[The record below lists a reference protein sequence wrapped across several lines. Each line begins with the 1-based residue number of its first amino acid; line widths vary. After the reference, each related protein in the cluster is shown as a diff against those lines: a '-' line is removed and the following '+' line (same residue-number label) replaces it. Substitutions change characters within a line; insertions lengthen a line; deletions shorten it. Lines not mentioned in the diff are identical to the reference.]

1 MKVEAAIGK
10 MRGWGYK
17 ATPQR
22 LAVLRALAAEQHQS
36 MGEIRRRCPEIGIVT
51 VYRTLDLLA
60 ELGIVRRL
68 DLGDGARYELAE
80 DHHHHMICEA
90 CGDISE
96 FEECPLDPERLPLE
110 HSEFEVRSHSLEVYG
125 RCAECR

>member
-1 MKVEAAIGK
+1 
-10 MRGWGYK
+10 MRGGGYK

-22 LAVLRALAAEQHQS
+22 VAVLRALVQEQHQS
-36 MGEIRRRCPEIGIVT
+36 LEEVRVRCPEVGLVT
-51 VYRTLDLLA
+51 VYRALDLFGR
-60 ELGIVRRL
+60 LGIVRRL

-80 DHHHHMICEA
+80 DHHHHMICES

-110 HSEFEVRSHSLEVYG
+110 HSEFEVRSHSLAVYG
-125 RCAECR
+125 RCGECR